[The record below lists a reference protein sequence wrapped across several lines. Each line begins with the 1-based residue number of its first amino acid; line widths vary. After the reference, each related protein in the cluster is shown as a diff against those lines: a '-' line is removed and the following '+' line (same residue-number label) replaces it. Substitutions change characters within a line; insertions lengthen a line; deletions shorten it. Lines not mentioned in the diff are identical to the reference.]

1 MERILIITWNYPY
14 YPGEQFLETEIRFW
28 GNNKEVLVTLLPS
41 NTRGKPR
48 KIPRNIKLIKIF
60 DRRFDLLFS
69 ILQVFFSKF
78 LYIEI
83 KSLIQEKKININNLI
98 NLFYSVLKTEFFRNK
113 LENWIHKNGVIDTV
127 YTYWSSEQTYAACIL
142 KSKGL
147 TKSVITRTHGYD
159 IYEERRKNNY
169 MPLKRQFLPLIDKIY
184 VLSDQARLYLKC
196 RYQIQ
201 ENKVDIQRLGVHV
214 SREISDSTKAN
225 EFHLV
230 SVSSITHVKRIDRII
245 DSLELF
251 IIKNKKINCVW
262 NHIGSGILE
271 EKIKEYSFSKLKYYK
286 NLEVNFLGEIS
297 NDEVREFYTSNK
309 VDLFVNVSEAEGTP
323 VSIMEAMSMGIPA
336 MGPNIGGISELITN
350 QSGYLL
356 PKDPTVQEIHEGLER
371 MLFLSKQKNIR
382 FNAKKLIE
390 EKFSAEKNYKN
401 FIQEII
407 SKNLIL

>member
-1 MERILIITWNYPY
+1 MKRILIITWNYPY
-14 YPGEQFLETEIRFW
+14 YPGEQFLETEMIFW
-28 GNNKEVLVTLLPS
+28 GNNEEFLVTLLPS

-48 KIPRNIKLIKIF
+48 KIPQNIELIKIF
-60 DRRFDLLFS
+60 NQRFDLLFS

-98 NLFYSVLKTEFFRNK
+98 NLFYSILKTEFFRNK
-113 LENWIHKNGVIDTV
+113 LESWIHKNGVIDTA

-147 TKSVITRTHGYD
+147 IKSVITRTHSYD
-159 IYEERRKNNY
+159 LYEERRKNNY
-169 MPLKRQFLPLIDKIY
+169 MPFKRQFLPLMDKIY
-184 VLSDQARLYLKC
+184 VLSDQAKLYLMC

-201 ENKVDIQRLGVHV
+201 ENKVNIQRLGVHIGH
-214 SREISDSTKAN
+214 EISDSTKAN

-251 IIKNKKINCVW
+251 LMKNKKINCVW

-271 EKIKEYSFSKLKYYK
+271 EKIKEYSFSKLKKYK

-297 NDEVREFYTSNK
+297 NDKVREFYISNK
-309 VDLFVNVSEAEGTP
+309 VDIFVNASESEGTP

-336 MGPNIGGISELITN
+336 MGPNIGGISELITD

-356 PKDPTVQEIHEGLER
+356 PEDPTVQEIHEGLER

-390 EKFSAEKNYKN
+390 TRFSAENNYKF
-401 FIQEII
+401 FIQKIT
-407 SKNLIL
+407 SLN